1 MAASVEKICPRCNIR
16 FNCHAADIQNCP
28 CSKIDFT
35 EKERAQLQTN
45 YKDFLCKNCLIALKN
60 KLMIQSKE

>member
-35 EKERAQLQTN
+35 EKERAQLQT
-45 YKDFLCKNCLIALKN
+45 
-60 KLMIQSKE
+60 